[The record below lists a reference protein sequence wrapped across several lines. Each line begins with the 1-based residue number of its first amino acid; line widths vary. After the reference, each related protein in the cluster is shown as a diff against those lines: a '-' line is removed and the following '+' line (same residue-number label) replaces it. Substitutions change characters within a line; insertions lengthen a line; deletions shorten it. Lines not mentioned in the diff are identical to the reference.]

1 MSLRLISID
10 ADGCVRIA
18 ADGPLTSDNL
28 EADAN
33 PLAGLLGGS
42 WGKHRILLDLAGADY
57 IDSCAIGWL
66 IETQRDLAR
75 TGGRLAV
82 YNILP
87 RVLRVLKILRID
99 TLVPLVDSELA
110 ARESASRDLPA
121 AANAR
126 SHPTTHH
133 KKHSPAHQTHS
144 TPKREVA

>member
-1 MSLRLISID
+1 MSLRLVSID

-18 ADGPLTSDNL
+18 ADGPLTSDNI

-33 PLAGLLGGS
+33 PLAGILGGG
-42 WGKHRILLDLAGADY
+42 WGKHRILLDLAGADF

-66 IETQRDLAR
+66 LETQRDLTR

-99 TLVPLVDSELA
+99 SLVPLVDSELA
-110 ARESASRDLPA
+110 ARESASRDF
-121 AANAR
+121 
-126 SHPTTHH
+126 T
-133 KKHSPAHQTHS
+133 SPHIQHTQTHS